1 MREKIWNLLPLLP
14 LQESVILLRG
24 WLHGCPSP
32 TVREYCICKHS
43 LSSESGTV
51 IALPVR
57 RRQVTEPNYSPK
69 VISPSLLSNT
79 NLRSGH
85 LSAQRSQAEGQRKKF
100 SPTTISSIAKWDGKM
115 LKILIT
121 NPWECLQ
128 SIRGLRQS
136 KNCSWQTLIWMNIEG
151 CVAGWDSFQTERLL
165 QVIDSSTWGQKHSRH
180 SQLRQFG

>member
-1 MREKIWNLLPLLP
+1 MRKKIWNLLPLLP

-79 NLRSGH
+79 NLRLGH
-85 LSAQRSQAEGQRKKF
+85 LSARRSRTEGSKKKKKVLANNNLIYSQMRWKDVEDF
-100 SPTTISSIAKWDGKM
+100 DYESLMASSVNPCFKPDKE
-115 LKILIT
+115 LLLT
-121 NPWECLQ
+121 N
-128 SIRGLRQS
+128 I
-136 KNCSWQTLIWMNIEG
+136 NMNEQWRMH
-151 CVAGWDSFQTERLL
+151 CRV
-165 QVIDSSTWGQKHSRH
+165 
-180 SQLRQFG
+180 RQFSDGTTSPGYWQLHLGTKT